1 MEENNNV
8 PSAVIKVSEIG
19 DNVIKRIQ
27 ELCEAGFT
35 MPADY
40 NYVNAIK
47 MSYLKISEVKDKNGK
62 RALEVCTPA
71 SIQTA
76 LFKMV
81 TRGLNM
87 ALDQCY
93 PIVRG
98 DQLCIDPSYFG
109 QVLLVKRIYP
119 DWEPFPVVIH
129 EGDKFV
135 YRIDAESGRKIL
147 VEHEQDLGNIDKD
160 FVGAYMYIPSKK
172 GPNLYIMTKKQIMT
186 AWSKSPSQQGV
197 HKQFTEKMIMKG
209 LALDTLIP
217 TPTGYTT
224 MGDIQVGDKLFNALG
239 KETTVIAK
247 SEVKHIPCYEIT
259 FSNGD
264 SVIADEE
271 HRWFAR
277 AGKGYSHKKEDWA
290 VLTTQEMYVAKEL
303 GLSIVTPAH
312 PTTEFKEKSLAV
324 SPYILGYWLGN
335 GSKIAPT
342 VCCDEDDA
350 EEIKAHYEKYY
361 NVNARHDDRNRS
373 VTLNIS
379 SKTGLRKDESSLIQQ
394 LRTIG
399 VLDNKHIPMDYQ
411 RSSVQQRIELVRGL
425 CDSDGHIDTVRG
437 KCHYTT
443 VKSELADGLYSIL
456 SSLGENVSRNTVV
469 AKGFGTTTLAYELHW
484 QPTFNPFTLK
494 RKADRY
500 RARLAKTECPIKS
513 IRKIESVPTQCLAVE
528 SGDSIEENDLR
539 KSFLFGCGF
548 FVTHN
553 TIVNSG
559 CRMVINSTPE
569 LNSDDDDDETQ
580 NEVKDLRPSEF
591 QEVTEEQPAIED
603 KSPKQVAG
611 KKKVKEDKPADAA
624 EQESHGSEASEQQN
638 QPEDQAPGDEQPQSA
653 QSQGSFGF

>member
-172 GPNLYIMTKKQIMT
+172 GPNLYIMTKKQILT

-197 HKQFTEKMIMKG
+197 HKQFTEKMI
-209 LALDTLIP
+209 
-217 TPTGYTT
+217 
-224 MGDIQVGDKLFNALG
+224 G
-239 KETTVIAK
+239 K
-247 SEVKHIPCYEIT
+247 
-259 FSNGD
+259 
-264 SVIADEE
+264 
-271 HRWFAR
+271 
-277 AGKGYSHKKEDWA
+277 
-290 VLTTQEMYVAKEL
+290 
-303 GLSIVTPAH
+303 
-312 PTTEFKEKSLAV
+312 
-324 SPYILGYWLGN
+324 
-335 GSKIAPT
+335 
-342 VCCDEDDA
+342 
-350 EEIKAHYEKYY
+350 
-361 NVNARHDDRNRS
+361 
-373 VTLNIS
+373 
-379 SKTGLRKDESSLIQQ
+379 
-394 LRTIG
+394 
-399 VLDNKHIPMDYQ
+399 
-411 RSSVQQRIELVRGL
+411 
-425 CDSDGHIDTVRG
+425 
-437 KCHYTT
+437 
-443 VKSELADGLYSIL
+443 
-456 SSLGENVSRNTVV
+456 
-469 AKGFGTTTLAYELHW
+469 
-484 QPTFNPFTLK
+484 
-494 RKADRY
+494 
-500 RARLAKTECPIKS
+500 
-513 IRKIESVPTQCLAVE
+513 
-528 SGDSIEENDLR
+528 
-539 KSFLFGCGF
+539 
-548 FVTHN
+548 

-569 LNSDDDDDETQ
+569 LNGAGEPDDDDETQ

-591 QEVTEEQPAIED
+591 QEVKDEQPAIED
-603 KSPKQVAG
+603 KSPKQGVA
-611 KKKVKEDKPADAA
+611 KKKVKEDKPASAA

-638 QPEDQAPGDEQPQSA
+638 QPEDQAPGDEQPQST